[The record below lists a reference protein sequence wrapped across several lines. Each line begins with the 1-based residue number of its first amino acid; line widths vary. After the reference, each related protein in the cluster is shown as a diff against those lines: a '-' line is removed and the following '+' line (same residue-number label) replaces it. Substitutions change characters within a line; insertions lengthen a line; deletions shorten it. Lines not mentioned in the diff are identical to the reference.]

1 MQKVQGITDLGVF
14 QSLGQP
20 TVRIDIDRVK
30 ASRYGILPDDINAV
44 VQAAIGGQSP
54 GDLYEK
60 GTDRHFSIMVRL
72 KAEQRD
78 SLRRSVAS
86 RWASPIPMAG

>member
-54 GDLYEK
+54 GDL
-60 GTDRHFSIMVRL
+60 
-72 KAEQRD
+72 
-78 SLRRSVAS
+78 
-86 RWASPIPMAG
+86 